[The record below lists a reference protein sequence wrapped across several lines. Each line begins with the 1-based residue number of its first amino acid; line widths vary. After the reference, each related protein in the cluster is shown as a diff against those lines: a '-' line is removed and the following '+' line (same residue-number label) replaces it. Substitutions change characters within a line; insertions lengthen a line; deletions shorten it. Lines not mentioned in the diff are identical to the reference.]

1 MLNFF
6 TRYFF
11 PKEIAIKKGSLQ
23 RLKFLNLKNP
33 ILFYSTSAEKN
44 GFVEKIKAMFPEM
57 KLYKINSREPKLD
70 DIRNLE
76 DFSSYDEF
84 IAIGGGSVID
94 TAKLLIAKSVSGE
107 VKKMPPFSLIENN
120 RKKPYFIAI
129 PTTVGS
135 GSESDGVA
143 VFEQN
148 SSKIPIVSDL
158 IVPDLVI
165 LDPAVCEALPDK
177 ILLTTAIDAFSH
189 GFESYFSKISNEFS
203 KMLSLISC
211 KNIINGLGDVFNE
224 QNKLIN
230 LEKLLYGSYMAGLA
244 QSTTSVG
251 IIHAISHVIS
261 PKVNLGHG
269 HLNTIILPHILKF
282 YHEKNIDINAFAKA
296 IGLKDINELISIINS
311 FISEKNIQSI
321 SSNDISIDAD
331 LIDEIKN
338 DMCFKTSPISINDE
352 EITSILEQIID

>member
-11 PKEIAIKKGSLQ
+11 PNEIVIKKGSLQ
-23 RLKFLNLKNP
+23 RLKFLKLKNP
-33 ILFYSTSAEKN
+33 LLFHSNSAESN
-44 GFVEKIKAMFPEM
+44 GFVEKIKTMFPEIESF
-57 KLYKINSREPKLD
+57 KINSNEPKLD
-70 DIRNLE
+70 ELKKLK
-76 DFSSYDEF
+76 DFSKYDEF

-94 TAKLLIAKSVSGE
+94 TAKLLLAKSISGKLE
-107 VKKMPPFSLIENN
+107 SLPPFSLKEDL

-143 VFEQN
+143 VFEN
-148 SSKIPIVSDL
+148 KSAKVPLVSDL

-165 LDPAVCEALPDK
+165 LDPSVCEGLPDK
-177 ILLTTAIDAFSH
+177 ILFTTAIDAFTH
-189 GFESYFSKISNEFS
+189 GFESYFSKLSNEFS

-211 KNIINGLGDVFNE
+211 KNIINGLGSFSVDG
-224 QNKLIN
+224 NKLPE

-251 IIHAISHVIS
+251 IIHAISHVVS

-269 HLNTIILPHILKF
+269 HLNTIILPHILEF
-282 YHEKNIDINAFAKA
+282 YNSKNVDVDNFAKS
-296 IGLKDINELISIINS
+296 IGCKDIKELISIINS
-311 FISEKNIQSI
+311 FISQHNIEVIKSG
-321 SSNDISIDAD
+321 DILVDSD
-331 LIDEIKN
+331 LIEEIKN
-338 DMCFKTSPISINDE
+338 DMCFKTSPIIISDNELSNILE
-352 EITSILEQIID
+352 EIIE

>member
-1 MLNFF
+1 M
-6 TRYFF
+6 
-11 PKEIAIKKGSLQ
+11 Q
-23 RLKFLNLKNP
+23 
-33 ILFYSTSAEKN
+33 
-44 GFVEKIKAMFPEM
+44 
-57 KLYKINSREPKLD
+57 
-70 DIRNLE
+70 
-76 DFSSYDEF
+76 
-84 IAIGGGSVID
+84 
-94 TAKLLIAKSVSGE
+94 
-107 VKKMPPFSLIENN
+107 
-120 RKKPYFIAI
+120 
-129 PTTVGS
+129 
-135 GSESDGVA
+135 
-143 VFEQN
+143 
-148 SSKIPIVSDL
+148 
-158 IVPDLVI
+158 
-165 LDPAVCEALPDK
+165 
-177 ILLTTAIDAFSH
+177 LLTTAIDAFSH

>member
-11 PKEIAIKKGSLQ
+11 PNEIVIKKGSLQ
-23 RLKFLNLKNP
+23 RLKFLKLKKP
-33 ILFYSTSAEKN
+33 ILFHSTSAEEN
-44 GFVEKIKAMFPEM
+44 GFVEKIKVMLPEI
-57 KLYKINSREPKLD
+57 KLYKINSSEPKLD
-70 DIRNLE
+70 DIRNLK
-76 DFSSYDEF
+76 DFSEYDEF

-94 TAKLLIAKSVSGE
+94 TVKLLLAKSISGE
-107 VKKMPPFSLIENN
+107 IKNIPPFTLNENS
-120 RKKPYFIAI
+120 REKPYFIAI

-143 VFEQN
+143 VFEEN
-148 SSKIPIVSDL
+148 SAKIPLVSDL

-165 LDPAVCEALPDK
+165 LDPAVCEALPNK

-203 KMLSLISC
+203 KMLSIISC
-211 KNIINGLGDVFNE
+211 KNIINGLSNIFEE
-224 QNKLIN
+224 QNRLPS
-230 LEKLLYGSYMAGLA
+230 LEKLLYDSYMAGLA

-251 IIHAISHVIS
+251 MIHAISHVIS

-282 YHEKNIDINAFAKA
+282 YYKKNIDVDSFAKA
-296 IGLKDINELISIINS
+296 IGLKDVNELINIINV
-311 FISEKNIQSI
+311 FISEQNIEKI
-321 SSNDISIDAD
+321 SSNDISIDSD
-331 LIDEIKN
+331 LINEIKN
-338 DMCFKTSPISINDE
+338 DMCFKTSPISITDE
-352 EITSILEQIID
+352 ELTSILEQIID